1 MGRRKA
7 VVVTHAR
14 IRAGGN
20 LVTEAVHQ
28 LETDGFMVSILDN
41 IEAPAF
47 GQPVRTV
54 DEDTEIVIVLGGDG
68 TILRAAEL
76 VKCTDV
82 PILGVNLGHVGFLA
96 EFESFQIGEA
106 IRRVADHDY
115 SIDERMVAHV
125 DLWLPGHD
133 RPLTDWALNDM
144 TLERY
149 DRGKMIE
156 VSVRVDDV
164 EMSSFGCDGMIVAT
178 PTGSTAY
185 AFSVGG
191 PIVWPDAES
200 LQMVPIAAHALFAR
214 SLIIGPDSRFTLD
227 LLDDSASEGWI
238 CCDGRRQRAVPK
250 GSRVTVRKSHD
261 ILRLARL
268 SGVPFTRR
276 LVTKFD
282 LPVRGWR
289 EQHRPLVDLDAKGGD
304 RPAAGTDQD
313 AKEEGN

>member
-1 MGRRKA
+1 MGARSA
-7 VVVTHAR
+7 VVVTHSR
-14 IRAGGN
+14 VRASGH
-20 LVTEAVHQ
+20 LVDEVEEQ
-28 LETDGFMVSILDN
+28 LRRDGFRVSIVDN
-41 IEAPAF
+41 IAAPEF
-47 GQPVRTV
+47 GSPSQKVA
-54 DEDTEIVIVLGGDG
+54 DDTEIVIVLGGDG

-76 VKCTDV
+76 VKGTDV

-125 DLWLPGHD
+125 DLWIPGAD
-133 RPLTDWALNDM
+133 RPLSDWALNDM

-191 PIVWPDAES
+191 PIVWPDAQS

-214 SLIIGPDSRFTLD
+214 SLIIGPKSQFTLD
-227 LLDDSASEGWI
+227 ILGDSQSAGWI
-238 CCDGRRQRAVPK
+238 CNDGRRQRPVPK
-250 GSRVTVRKSHD
+250 RSRIVVRQSHD

-276 LVTKFD
+276 LVSKFD
-282 LPVRGWR
+282 LPVVGWR
-289 EQHRPLVDLDAKGGD
+289 EQHRPSV
-304 RPAAGTDQD
+304 AANGQNQGEPPESN
-313 AKEEGN
+313 KEH

>member
-1 MGRRKA
+1 MGKRNA
-7 VVVTHAR
+7 VVVTHR
-14 IRAGGN
+14 RVRSSGN
-20 LVTEAVHQ
+20 LVNEAVQQ
-28 LETDGFMVSILDN
+28 LQTDGFQVDIIDN
-41 IEAPAF
+41 IEAPEF
-47 GQPVRTV
+47 GQGSQQVS
-54 DEDTEIVIVLGGDG
+54 DDTEIVIVLGGDG

-76 VKCTDV
+76 VKGTKV
-82 PILGVNLGHVGFLA
+82 PILGVNTGHVGFLA

-115 SIDERMVAHV
+115 SIDERMLAHV
-125 DLWLPGHD
+125 DLWLPGVD
-133 RPLTDWALNDM
+133 EPISDWALNDM

-164 EMSSFGCDGMIVAT
+164 EMSSFGCDGMIVST

-191 PIVWPDAES
+191 PIIWPDANS

-227 LLDDSASEGWI
+227 VLDDSQSAGWI
-238 CCDGRRQRAVPK
+238 CNDGRRQRLVPT
-250 GSRVTVRKSHD
+250 GSRVVVRQSED

-268 SGVPFTRR
+268 SGVPFTQR
-276 LVTKFD
+276 LVSKFD
-282 LPVRGWR
+282 LPVVGWR
-289 EQHRPLVDLDAKGGD
+289 EQHKPNQPG
-304 RPAAGTDQD
+304 AGQGQS
-313 AKEEGN
+313 EGRR

>member
-1 MGRRKA
+1 MGKRNA
-7 VVVTHAR
+7 VVVTHR
-14 IRAGGN
+14 RVRSSGN
-20 LVTEAVHQ
+20 LVNEAVQQ
-28 LETDGFMVSILDN
+28 LQTDGFQVDIIDN
-41 IEAPAF
+41 IEAPEF
-47 GQPVRTV
+47 GQGSQQVS
-54 DEDTEIVIVLGGDG
+54 DDTEIVIVLGGDG

-76 VKCTDV
+76 VKGTKV
-82 PILGVNLGHVGFLA
+82 PILGVNTGHVGFLA

-115 SIDERMVAHV
+115 SIDERMLAHV
-125 DLWLPGHD
+125 DLWLPGVD
-133 RPLTDWALNDM
+133 EPISDWALNDM

-164 EMSSFGCDGMIVAT
+164 EMSSFGCDGMIVST

-191 PIVWPDAES
+191 PIIWPDANS

-227 LLDDSASEGWI
+227 VLDDSQSAGWI
-238 CCDGRRQRAVPK
+238 CNDGRRQRLVPT
-250 GSRVTVRKSHD
+250 GSRVVVRQSED

-268 SGVPFTRR
+268 SGVPFTQR
-276 LVTKFD
+276 LVSKFD
-282 LPVRGWR
+282 LPVVGWR
-289 EQHRPLVDLDAKGGD
+289 EQHKPNHRG
-304 RPAAGTDQD
+304 AGPGQS
-313 AKEEGN
+313 EGRR

>member
-1 MGRRKA
+1 MGKRNA
-7 VVVTHAR
+7 VVVTHSSVR
-14 IRAGGN
+14 SSGN
-20 LVTEAVHQ
+20 LVNEVVHQ
-28 LETDGFMVSILDN
+28 LQTDGFRVDIIDN

-47 GQPVRTV
+47 GEPSQRVQ
-54 DEDTEIVIVLGGDG
+54 DDTEIVIVLGGDG

-76 VKCTDV
+76 VKCTEV
-82 PILGVNLGHVGFLA
+82 PILGVNLGHIGFLA

-125 DLWLPGHD
+125 DLWLPGAD
-133 RPLTDWALNDM
+133 EPLTDWALNDM

-191 PIVWPDAES
+191 PIVWPDARS

-214 SLIIGPDSRFTLD
+214 SLIIGPDSTFTLD
-227 LLDDSASEGWI
+227 ILGDSQSAGWI
-238 CCDGRRQRAVPK
+238 CNDGRRQREVPRE
-250 GSRVTVRKSHD
+250 SRVVVRQSHD

-268 SGVPFTRR
+268 SGVPFTQR
-276 LVTKFD
+276 LVSKFD
-282 LPVRGWR
+282 LPVVGWR
-289 EQHRPLVDLDAKGGD
+289 EQHKPNLPGTGTRVPDGG
-304 RPAAGTDQD
+304 R
-313 AKEEGN
+313 

>member
-1 MGRRKA
+1 MGKRNA
-7 VVVTHAR
+7 VVVTHR
-14 IRAGGN
+14 RVRSSGN
-20 LVTEAVHQ
+20 LVNEAVQQ
-28 LETDGFMVSILDN
+28 LQTDGFQVDIIEN
-41 IEAPAF
+41 IEAPEF
-47 GQPVRTV
+47 GQGSQQVS
-54 DEDTEIVIVLGGDG
+54 DDTEIVIVLGGDG

-76 VKCTDV
+76 VKGTKV
-82 PILGVNLGHVGFLA
+82 PILGVNTGHVGFLA

-115 SIDERMVAHV
+115 SIDERMLAHV
-125 DLWLPGHD
+125 DLWLPGVD
-133 RPLTDWALNDM
+133 EPISDWALNDM

-164 EMSSFGCDGMIVAT
+164 EMSSFGCDGMIVST

-191 PIVWPDAES
+191 PIIWPDANS

-227 LLDDSASEGWI
+227 VLDDSQSAGWI
-238 CCDGRRQRAVPK
+238 CNDGRRQRLVPT
-250 GSRVTVRKSHD
+250 GSRVVVRQSED

-268 SGVPFTRR
+268 SGVPFTQR
-276 LVTKFD
+276 LVSKFD
-282 LPVRGWR
+282 LPVVGWR
-289 EQHRPLVDLDAKGGD
+289 EQHKPNQRG
-304 RPAAGTDQD
+304 AGPGQS
-313 AKEEGN
+313 EGRR

>member
-1 MGRRKA
+1 MGARSA
-7 VVVTHAR
+7 VVVTHSRVLAS
-14 IRAGGN
+14 GH
-20 LVTEAVHQ
+20 LVDEVEEQ
-28 LETDGFMVSILDN
+28 LRRDGFRVSVVDN
-41 IEAPAF
+41 IAAPEF
-47 GQPVRTV
+47 GSPSQKVA
-54 DEDTEIVIVLGGDG
+54 DDTEIVIVLGGDG

-76 VKCTDV
+76 VKGTQV

-125 DLWLPGHD
+125 DLWIPGAD
-133 RPLTDWALNDM
+133 RPLSDWALNDM

-191 PIVWPDAES
+191 PIVWPDAQS

-214 SLIIGPDSRFTLD
+214 SLIIGPKSQFTLD
-227 LLDDSASEGWI
+227 ILGDSQSAGWI
-238 CCDGRRQRAVPK
+238 CNDGRRQRPVPK
-250 GSRVTVRKSHD
+250 QSRIVVRQSHD

-276 LVTKFD
+276 LVSKFD
-282 LPVRGWR
+282 LPVVGWR
-289 EQHRPLVDLDAKGGD
+289 EQHRPTV
-304 RPAAGTDQD
+304 AANGQNQGEPPESN
-313 AKEEGN
+313 KEH

>member
-1 MGRRKA
+1 MGKRNA
-7 VVVTHAR
+7 VVVTHR
-14 IRAGGN
+14 RVRSSGN
-20 LVTEAVHQ
+20 LVNEAVQQ
-28 LETDGFMVSILDN
+28 LQTDGFQVDIIDN
-41 IEAPAF
+41 IEAPEF
-47 GQPVRTV
+47 GQGSQQVS
-54 DEDTEIVIVLGGDG
+54 DDTEIVIVLGGDG

-76 VKCTDV
+76 VKGTKV
-82 PILGVNLGHVGFLA
+82 PILGVNTGHVGFLA

-115 SIDERMVAHV
+115 SIDERMLAHV
-125 DLWLPGHD
+125 DLWLPGVD
-133 RPLTDWALNDM
+133 EPISDWALNDM

-164 EMSSFGCDGMIVAT
+164 EMSSFGCDGMIVST

-191 PIVWPDAES
+191 PIIWPDANS

-227 LLDDSASEGWI
+227 VLDDSQSAGWI
-238 CCDGRRQRAVPK
+238 CNDGRRQRLVPT
-250 GSRVTVRKSHD
+250 GSRVVVRQSED

-268 SGVPFTRR
+268 SGVPFTQR
-276 LVTKFD
+276 LVSKFD
-282 LPVRGWR
+282 LPVVGWR
-289 EQHRPLVDLDAKGGD
+289 EQHRPS
-304 RPAAGTDQD
+304 AAANGQDQGELPESN
-313 AKEEGN
+313 KEH

>member
-1 MGRRKA
+1 MGKRNA
-7 VVVTHAR
+7 VVVTHR
-14 IRAGGN
+14 RVRSSGN
-20 LVTEAVHQ
+20 LVNEAVQQ
-28 LETDGFMVSILDN
+28 LQTDGFQVDIIDN
-41 IEAPAF
+41 IEAPEF
-47 GQPVRTV
+47 GQGSQQVS
-54 DEDTEIVIVLGGDG
+54 DDTEIVIVLGGDG

-76 VKCTDV
+76 VKGTKV
-82 PILGVNLGHVGFLA
+82 PILGVNTGHVGFLA

-115 SIDERMVAHV
+115 SIDERMLAHV
-125 DLWLPGHD
+125 DLWLPGVD
-133 RPLTDWALNDM
+133 EPISDWALNDM

-164 EMSSFGCDGMIVAT
+164 EMSSFGCDGMIVST

-191 PIVWPDAES
+191 PIIWPDANS

-227 LLDDSASEGWI
+227 VLDDSQSAGWI
-238 CCDGRRQRAVPK
+238 CNDGRRQRLVPT
-250 GSRVTVRKSHD
+250 GSRVVVRQSED

-268 SGVPFTRR
+268 SGVPFTQR
-276 LVTKFD
+276 LVSKFD
-282 LPVRGWR
+282 LPVVGWR
-289 EQHRPLVDLDAKGGD
+289 EQHKPNQRG
-304 RPAAGTDQD
+304 AGAGQS
-313 AKEEGN
+313 ERRR

>member
-1 MGRRKA
+1 MGKRNA
-7 VVVTHAR
+7 VVVTHR
-14 IRAGGN
+14 RVRSSGN
-20 LVTEAVHQ
+20 LVNEAVQQ
-28 LETDGFMVSILDN
+28 LQTDGFQVDIIDN
-41 IEAPAF
+41 IEAPEF
-47 GQPVRTV
+47 GQGSQQVS
-54 DEDTEIVIVLGGDG
+54 DDTEIVIVLGGDG

-76 VKCTDV
+76 VKGTKV
-82 PILGVNLGHVGFLA
+82 PILGVNTGHVGFLA

-115 SIDERMVAHV
+115 SIDERMLAHV
-125 DLWLPGHD
+125 DLWLPGVD
-133 RPLTDWALNDM
+133 EPISDWALNDM

-164 EMSSFGCDGMIVAT
+164 EMSSFGCDGMIVST

-191 PIVWPDAES
+191 PIIWPDANS

-227 LLDDSASEGWI
+227 VLDDSQSAGWI
-238 CCDGRRQRAVPK
+238 CNDGRRQRLVPT
-250 GSRVTVRKSHD
+250 GSRVVVRQSED

-268 SGVPFTRR
+268 SGVPFTQR
-276 LVTKFD
+276 LVSKFD
-282 LPVRGWR
+282 LPVVGWR
-289 EQHRPLVDLDAKGGD
+289 EQHKPNQRCVGPG
-304 RPAAGTDQD
+304 QS
-313 AKEEGN
+313 EGRR

>member
-1 MGRRKA
+1 MGKRNA
-7 VVVTHAR
+7 VVVTHSR
-14 IRAGGN
+14 IRSSGS
-20 LVTEAVHQ
+20 LVNEVVQQ
-28 LETDGFMVSILDN
+28 LQNDGFQVDIVDN
-41 IEAPAF
+41 TAAPSFGEAS
-47 GQPVRTV
+47 QRV
-54 DEDTEIVIVLGGDG
+54 DEETEIVIVLGGDG

-76 VKCTDV
+76 VKGTKV

-106 IRRVADHDY
+106 ISRVADHDY

-125 DLWLPGHD
+125 DLWLPGAD
-133 RPLTDWALNDM
+133 TPLSDWALNDM

-191 PIVWPDAES
+191 PIVWPDARS

-214 SLIIGPDSRFTLD
+214 SLIIGPDSCFTLD
-227 LLDDSASEGWI
+227 ILSDSQSAGWI
-238 CCDGRRQRAVPK
+238 CDDGRRQRPVPK
-250 GSRVTVRKSHD
+250 ESRIIVRQSHD

-268 SGVPFTRR
+268 SGVPFTQR
-276 LVTKFD
+276 LVSKFD
-282 LPVRGWR
+282 LPVVGWR
-289 EQHRPLVDLDAKGGD
+289 EQRRSFPLGGEQTEHRRGK
-304 RPAAGTDQD
+304 
-313 AKEEGN
+313 

>member
-1 MGRRKA
+1 MGKRNA
-7 VVVTHAR
+7 VVVTHR
-14 IRAGGN
+14 RVRSSGN
-20 LVTEAVHQ
+20 LVNEAVQQ
-28 LETDGFMVSILDN
+28 LQTDGFQVDIIDN
-41 IEAPAF
+41 IEAPEF
-47 GQPVRTV
+47 GQGSQQVS
-54 DEDTEIVIVLGGDG
+54 DDTEIVIVLGGDG

-76 VKCTDV
+76 VKGTKV
-82 PILGVNLGHVGFLA
+82 PILGVNTGHVGFLA

-115 SIDERMVAHV
+115 SIDERMLAHV
-125 DLWLPGHD
+125 DLWLPGID
-133 RPLTDWALNDM
+133 EPISDWALNDM

-164 EMSSFGCDGMIVAT
+164 EMSSFGCDGMIVST

-191 PIVWPDAES
+191 PIIWPDANS

-227 LLDDSASEGWI
+227 VLDDSQSAGWI
-238 CCDGRRQRAVPK
+238 CNDGRRQRLVPT
-250 GSRVTVRKSHD
+250 GSRVVVRQSED

-268 SGVPFTRR
+268 SGVPFTQR
-276 LVTKFD
+276 LVSKFD
-282 LPVRGWR
+282 LPVVGWR
-289 EQHRPLVDLDAKGGD
+289 EQHKPNQRGVGPG
-304 RPAAGTDQD
+304 QS
-313 AKEEGN
+313 EGRH

>member
-1 MGRRKA
+1 MGKRNA
-7 VVVTHAR
+7 VVVTHR
-14 IRAGGN
+14 RVRSSGN
-20 LVTEAVHQ
+20 LVNEAVQQ
-28 LETDGFMVSILDN
+28 LQTDGFQVDIIDN
-41 IEAPAF
+41 IEAPEF
-47 GQPVRTV
+47 GQGSQQVS
-54 DEDTEIVIVLGGDG
+54 DDTEIVIVLGGDG

-76 VKCTDV
+76 VKGTKV
-82 PILGVNLGHVGFLA
+82 PILGVNTGHVGFLA

-115 SIDERMVAHV
+115 SIDERMLAHV
-125 DLWLPGHD
+125 DLWLPGVD
-133 RPLTDWALNDM
+133 EPISDWALNDM

-164 EMSSFGCDGMIVAT
+164 EMSSFGCDGMIVST

-191 PIVWPDAES
+191 PIIWPDANS

-227 LLDDSASEGWI
+227 VLDDSQSAGWI
-238 CCDGRRQRAVPK
+238 CNDGRRQRLVPT
-250 GSRVTVRKSHD
+250 GSRVVVRQSED

-268 SGVPFTRR
+268 SGVPFTQR
-276 LVTKFD
+276 LVSKFD
-282 LPVRGWR
+282 LPVVGWR
-289 EQHRPLVDLDAKGGD
+289 EQHKPNQRGVGPGQV
-304 RPAAGTDQD
+304 
-313 AKEEGN
+313 

>member
-1 MGRRKA
+1 MGKRNA
-7 VVVTHAR
+7 VVVTHR
-14 IRAGGN
+14 RVRSSGN
-20 LVTEAVHQ
+20 LVNEAVQQ
-28 LETDGFMVSILDN
+28 LQTDGFQVDIIDN
-41 IEAPAF
+41 IEAPEF
-47 GQPVRTV
+47 GQGSQQVS
-54 DEDTEIVIVLGGDG
+54 DDTEIVIVLGGDG

-76 VKCTDV
+76 VKGTKV
-82 PILGVNLGHVGFLA
+82 PILGVNTGHVGFLA

-115 SIDERMVAHV
+115 SIDERMLAHV
-125 DLWLPGHD
+125 DLWLPGVD
-133 RPLTDWALNDM
+133 EPISDWALNDM

-164 EMSSFGCDGMIVAT
+164 EMSSFGCDGMIVST

-191 PIVWPDAES
+191 PIVWPDANS

-227 LLDDSASEGWI
+227 VLDDSQSAGWI
-238 CCDGRRQRAVPK
+238 CNDGRRQRLVPT
-250 GSRVTVRKSHD
+250 GSRVVVRQSDD

-268 SGVPFTRR
+268 SGVPFTQR
-276 LVTKFD
+276 LVSKFD
-282 LPVRGWR
+282 LPVVGWR
-289 EQHRPLVDLDAKGGD
+289 EQHKPNLRDAGPG
-304 RPAAGTDQD
+304 QS
-313 AKEEGN
+313 EGSR

>member
-1 MGRRKA
+1 MGKRNA
-7 VVVTHAR
+7 VVVTHR
-14 IRAGGN
+14 RVRSSGN
-20 LVTEAVHQ
+20 LVNEAVQQ
-28 LETDGFMVSILDN
+28 LQTDGFQVDIIDN
-41 IEAPAF
+41 IEAPEF
-47 GQPVRTV
+47 GQGSQQVS
-54 DEDTEIVIVLGGDG
+54 DDTEIVIVLGGDG

-76 VKCTDV
+76 VKGTKV
-82 PILGVNLGHVGFLA
+82 PILGVNTGHVGFLA

-115 SIDERMVAHV
+115 SIDERMLAHV
-125 DLWLPGHD
+125 DLWLPGVD
-133 RPLTDWALNDM
+133 EPISDWALNDM

-164 EMSSFGCDGMIVAT
+164 EMSSFGCDGMIVST

-191 PIVWPDAES
+191 PIIWPDANS

-227 LLDDSASEGWI
+227 VLDDSQSAGWI
-238 CCDGRRQRAVPK
+238 CNDGRRQRLVPT
-250 GSRVTVRKSHD
+250 GSRVVVRQSDD

-268 SGVPFTRR
+268 SGVPFTQR
-276 LVTKFD
+276 LVSKFD
-282 LPVRGWR
+282 LPVVGWR
-289 EQHRPLVDLDAKGGD
+289 EQHKPNLRDAGIG
-304 RPAAGTDQD
+304 QS
-313 AKEEGN
+313 EGSR

>member
-1 MGRRKA
+1 MGKRNA
-7 VVVTHAR
+7 VVVTHR
-14 IRAGGN
+14 RVRSSGN
-20 LVTEAVHQ
+20 LVNEAVQQ
-28 LETDGFMVSILDN
+28 LQTDGFQVDIIDN
-41 IEAPAF
+41 IEAPEF
-47 GQPVRTV
+47 GQGSQQVS
-54 DEDTEIVIVLGGDG
+54 DDTEIVIVLGGDG

-76 VKCTDV
+76 VKGTKV
-82 PILGVNLGHVGFLA
+82 PILGVNTGHVGFLA

-115 SIDERMVAHV
+115 SIDERMLAHV
-125 DLWLPGHD
+125 DLWLPGVD
-133 RPLTDWALNDM
+133 EPISDWALNDM

-164 EMSSFGCDGMIVAT
+164 EMSSFGCDGMIVST

-191 PIVWPDAES
+191 PIIWPDANS

-227 LLDDSASEGWI
+227 VLDDSQSAGWI
-238 CCDGRRQRAVPK
+238 CNDGRRQRLVPT
-250 GSRVTVRKSHD
+250 GSRVVVRQSED

-268 SGVPFTRR
+268 SGVPFTQR
-276 LVTKFD
+276 LVSKFD
-282 LPVRGWR
+282 LPVVGWR
-289 EQHRPLVDLDAKGGD
+289 EQHKPNLRDAGPG
-304 RPAAGTDQD
+304 QS
-313 AKEEGN
+313 EGSR

>member
-1 MGRRKA
+1 MGARSA
-7 VVVTHAR
+7 VVVTHSR
-14 IRAGGN
+14 VRASGR
-20 LVTEAVHQ
+20 LVDEVEEQ
-28 LETDGFMVSILDN
+28 LRRDGFRVSIVDN
-41 IEAPAF
+41 IAAPEF
-47 GQPVRTV
+47 GSPSQKVA
-54 DEDTEIVIVLGGDG
+54 EDTEIVIVLGGDG

-76 VKCTDV
+76 VKGTQV

-125 DLWLPGHD
+125 DLWIPGDD
-133 RPLTDWALNDM
+133 RPLSDWALNDM

-191 PIVWPDAES
+191 PIVWPDAQS

-214 SLIIGPDSRFTLD
+214 SLIIGPKSQFTLD
-227 LLDDSASEGWI
+227 ILGDSQSAGWI
-238 CCDGRRQRAVPK
+238 CNDGRRQRPVPK
-250 GSRVTVRKSHD
+250 RSRIVVRQSHD

-268 SGVPFTRR
+268 SGVSFTRR
-276 LVTKFD
+276 LVSKFD
-282 LPVRGWR
+282 LPVVGWR
-289 EQHRPLVDLDAKGGD
+289 EQHRPSAAVDGDNQGG
-304 RPAAGTDQD
+304 PQESN
-313 AKEEGN
+313 KEH